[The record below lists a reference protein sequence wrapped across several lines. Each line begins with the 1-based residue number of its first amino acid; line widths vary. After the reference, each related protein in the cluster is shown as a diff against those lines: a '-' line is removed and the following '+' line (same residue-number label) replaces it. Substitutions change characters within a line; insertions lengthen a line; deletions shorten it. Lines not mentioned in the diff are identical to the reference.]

1 MQKWLPNGYV
11 WKVQEAGRKSKKGRA
26 MGGMIVGI
34 REGIE
39 REKENEERREE
50 GLQVVK
56 VNLGEN
62 SGG

>member
-1 MQKWLPNGYV
+1 M
-11 WKVQEAGRKSKKGRA
+11 GRKSKKGRA

-34 REGIE
+34 RDGIE

-56 VNLGEN
+56 VNLGGKRWRLVGVDVN
-62 SGG
+62 LGIWRKK